1 MSTNILT
8 PLPFSE
14 TGVRPGLWFLNSDES
29 YSTITTPGFLNTVA
43 LAGYDLQ
50 DNDVIFTIFNANT
63 EFAMLVVSITD
74 GVYSLNVYSP
84 NSNSFIFTQT
94 QFVAKGGSDLNPGT
108 SIGLPKLKIGSAIS
122 ALMLSPSQ
130 QGVVI
135 ILDDGSYYENVV
147 LPYSLQIWGPN
158 ASINCNSGDLL
169 TINDSGDDTL
179 AVINVAALFNYGSG
193 KSVSIS
199 GALSNMFLSAGVI
212 QGDIYDEGGLVLREV
227 AQITSNIHITATG
240 QFSPTIVNAIDCTF
254 TFDTGSTIM
263 GSIQTLNGTPLNQVY
278 GDTTYLNHLMYQTP
292 PSTETVG
299 RTLAIVDSNTRVVY
313 NAAVIGDYTLPQ
325 TSSVAIPI
333 GTQITFVQLGIGAVS
348 LVAGAGVTIIANQT
362 LPVGTAGAGAV
373 IYAWKYTDNIWIV
386 SGDMATVSP

>member
-1 MSTNILT
+1 MKISHVDWQIVYASTGI
-8 PLPFSE
+8 P
-14 TGVRPGLWFLNSDES
+14 
-29 YSTITTPGFLNTVA
+29 TIMCL
-43 LAGYDLQ
+43 
-50 DNDVIFTIFNANT
+50 
-63 EFAMLVVSITD
+63 
-74 GVYSLNVYSP
+74 
-84 NSNSFIFTQT
+84 
-94 QFVAKGGSDLNPGT
+94 
-108 SIGLPKLKIGSAIS
+108 
-122 ALMLSPSQ
+122 
-130 QGVVI
+130 
-135 ILDDGSYYENVV
+135 
-147 LPYSLQIWGPN
+147 
-158 ASINCNSGDLL
+158 
-169 TINDSGDDTL
+169 
-179 AVINVAALFNYGSG
+179 
-193 KSVSIS
+193 
-199 GALSNMFLSAGVI
+199 
-212 QGDIYDEGGLVLREV
+212 IYDEGGLVLREV